1 MDLCINK
8 NHMCIFAE
16 ASVTPIMVSI
26 IVPGREKKIDISKY
40 IGSGK
45 VTDKTALD
53 YKTITYEVEIT
64 PPLDQVNYI

>member
-1 MDLCINK
+1 M
-8 NHMCIFAE
+8 
-16 ASVTPIMVSI
+16 TPIMVSI

-53 YKTITYEVEIT
+53 FKTITYEVEIT